1 MAVRR
6 TKAVPPKEEKPRLM
20 ESGKFDLTISWVRKL
35 DSDEG
40 FTCRFDTDDG
50 RIFFK
55 TFYTADGYSWENKM
69 LIGQIISAAN
79 ILPFPREPE
88 ELKGGRFSAL
98 IEVNSAEGYEYPF
111 YNFKKMWRCEA

>member
-50 RIFFK
+50 RVFFK
-55 TFYTADGYSWENKM
+55 TFYTADGYSWENRM
-69 LIGQIISAAN
+69 LIGCIVTAAG
-79 ILPFPREPE
+79 IPFPMEPE
-88 ELKGGRFSAL
+88 DLRGARFRAE
-98 IEVNSAEGYEYPF
+98 IEVHTSDKYENPF
-111 YNFKKMWRCEA
+111 YNFLHVGRCEA